1 MKQSS
6 CFNSS
11 NNKDIKEPNTAKNI
25 ELLIQ
30 IMYNISIPS
39 IIFEYI
45 SNKEANFEINDLKNF
60 YTSFGEVIDFVI
72 KDKKSIVLYK
82 TFFAANACREFI
94 LNENNYKENMKNNF
108 SVRWF
113 DYEKDLEI
121 LPMEM
126 QQLFKDI
133 YNQNINNL
141 KNNDIN
147 KNINKNKITNSNE
160 YQINNI
166 NLDNNIN
173 INNQNFINNN
183 NININNNNIQ
193 SQFNIMDNQNSNI
206 NILSPNLINQ
216 YNQININQQQSLNNN
231 LNNNVINSNILNNNI
246 INNIINNN
254 NINNNINNFQN
265 LNLMNYISFLNK
277 LSNNIA
283 IPSQVNIP
291 LFIKNQIN
299 NNTNYN
305 NIGINN
311 IKDEDLNIN
320 NINNNEYQDIN
331 NIQKQ
336 SYDNNN
342 NNIEGK
348 DYGRFTCKYQILLP
362 NDKDF
367 QIASRLIGYKGYNM
381 KKIVNECKNNNNIK
395 DSVKLRLRGRGSG
408 YKEGLNNKE
417 SDEPLH
423 LCISARNK
431 EELNKACILV
441 EDLLNKIYDDY
452 KKYCTKNNI
461 FPLKQLAIKIDCG
474 YSLHKN
480 K

>member
-113 DYEKDLEI
+113 DYEKDLSI

-126 QQLFKDI
+126 QKLFKDI

-265 LNLMNYISFLNK
+265 LNLMNYISFLNE
-277 LSNNIA
+277 LSNNIT

-291 LFIKNQIN
+291 FFIN
-299 NNTNYN
+299 NQNNNNSN

-381 KKIVNECKNNNNIK
+381 KKIVNECKNNNNNK

-461 FPLKQLAIKIDCG
+461 FPILKQLAIKIDCG